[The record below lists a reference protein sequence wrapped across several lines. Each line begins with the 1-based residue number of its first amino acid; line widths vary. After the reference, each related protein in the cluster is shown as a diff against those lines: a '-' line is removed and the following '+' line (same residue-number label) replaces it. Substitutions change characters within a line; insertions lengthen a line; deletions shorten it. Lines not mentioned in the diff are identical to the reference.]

1 MSVSKNVDFPF
12 PSNSEKKKYAAKVEE
27 SRTSDILPLELQNVV
42 YLPVPGPEGPRGPK
56 GEQGPAGET
65 GPKGVTG
72 AAGKPGKDGANGQDG
87 KPGKDGKDGISYL
100 PVYGQKAGWGL
111 YVNNSEDQVR
121 LGATRGEDGWVS
133 LPISK
138 LSKETNELYLPE
150 SGVSLYSTAM
160 KRINL
165 KNLKIGSQITITY
178 NFEITTLLSNT
189 EVWCRSLF
197 PATESS
203 TTSFVGSLKYEYP
216 YELSV
221 THHLILT
228 SESDRV
234 GGIVPQVRTDHD
246 SIGLLR
252 SMYISVF

>member
-12 PSNSEKKKYAAKVEE
+12 PSSSDKKNYAAKVEE
-27 SRTSDILPLELQNVV
+27 SRTSDVSPLELQNVV

-56 GEQGPAGET
+56 GEQGSSGATGAKGSVGPAG
-65 GPKGVTG
+65 KQ
-72 AAGKPGKDGANGQDG
+72 GKDGVDGKDG

-100 PVYGQKAGWGL
+100 PVYQQKAGWGL
-111 YVNNSEDQVR
+111 YVNSSADQVR

-133 LPISK
+133 LPISE

-150 SGVSLYSTAM
+150 NGVSFYSTEM

-165 KNLKIGSQITITY
+165 KNLKVGSQITVTY

-197 PATESS
+197 PATENA

-228 SESDRV
+228 SESDRI
-234 GGIVPQVRTDHD
+234 GGIVPQIRTDHD

-252 SMYISVF
+252 SMYISAF